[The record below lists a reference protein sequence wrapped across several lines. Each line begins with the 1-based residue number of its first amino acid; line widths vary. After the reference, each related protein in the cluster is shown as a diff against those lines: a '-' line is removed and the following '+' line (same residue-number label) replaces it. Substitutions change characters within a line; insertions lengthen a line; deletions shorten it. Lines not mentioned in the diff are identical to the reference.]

1 MLPMVTMPLTTAP
14 LGDLS
19 VRRRSTVQGRSSPV
33 SMGEQEAQPVDDEA
47 GSLRPTR
54 RLSTISRM
62 VQRRSSYMALGPDAD
77 VNRVSRASER
87 TGTPLSMQ
95 SVPEDPAAQRARA
108 APQRGIAAPR
118 LTRVASLSSARAH
131 APASPSMLGPSVHP
145 RANGSSAFGA
155 PLVSAPASAPPASA
169 PVAAPLPHAAL
180 EASSDA
186 AVRLASNVALH
197 VEPATDCINMFGPL
211 QVTGSYSLSGTVR
224 LVLPNAMGSVREL
237 ELRSLRVVFTGYS
250 TYVDNATRYSALRLS
265 LIHI

>member
-1 MLPMVTMPLTTAP
+1 
-14 LGDLS
+14 
-19 VRRRSTVQGRSSPV
+19 
-33 SMGEQEAQPVDDEA
+33 
-47 GSLRPTR
+47 
-54 RLSTISRM
+54 
-62 VQRRSSYMALGPDAD
+62 
-77 VNRVSRASER
+77 
-87 TGTPLSMQ
+87 
-95 SVPEDPAAQRARA
+95 
-108 APQRGIAAPR
+108 
-118 LTRVASLSSARAH
+118 
-131 APASPSMLGPSVHP
+131 MLGPSVHP

-250 TYVDNATRYSALRLS
+250 TYVDNATRYSALRLCRLEDVVVPRAVRPVS
-265 LIHI
+265 YTHLTLPTICSV